1 MQSSIACRA
10 LVCGRRLKLQYD
22 GYSRVVEVHAVGY
35 SRGNHRIMRVWQV
48 RGGSVHNEPIGWK
61 LMRLDEDFSVHIL
74 EEKSV
79 APRPGY
85 KRGDKAMS
93 GGIKCQL

>member
-10 LVCGRRLKLQYD
+10 LVSGRRLKLQYD

-35 SRGNHRIMRVWQV
+35 SRGNDRIMRVWQV
-48 RGGSVHNEPIGWK
+48 RGGNVQNEPIGWK
-61 LMRLDEDFSVHIL
+61 LLRFDDAFSAHIL
-74 EEKSV
+74 EEKSG

>member
-10 LVCGRRLKLQYD
+10 LIAGRRLELRYD
-22 GYSRVVEVHAVGY
+22 GYSRVVEVHAVRF
-35 SRGNHRIMRVWQV
+35 SRGKHLITRAWQV
-48 RGGSVHNEPIGWK
+48 RGGSIHNEPIGWK
-61 LMRLDEDFSVHIL
+61 LLRFNEVFWAHIL
-74 EEKSV
+74 EEKSG

-85 KRGDKAMS
+85 KRGGKAMS

>member
-1 MQSSIACRA
+1 
-10 LVCGRRLKLQYD
+10 
-22 GYSRVVEVHAVGY
+22 
-35 SRGNHRIMRVWQV
+35 MRVWQV
-48 RGGSVHNEPIGWK
+48 RGGNVQNEPIGWK

-74 EEKSV
+74 EEKSG